1 MFLLIVINYKL
12 RSNSLCDQF
21 QQSSGQQSFDGDHLA
36 LKTPIKSEEGLL
48 SPDSHPFQGR
58 RDLARL
64 YTVDESQFYFTNASN
79 LTRRLF
85 SGVQAKFLAQILGKQ
100 YTFHFQTEEFH

>member
-1 MFLLIVINYKL
+1 MEKAYFDYKWSMFLLIVINYKL
-12 RSNSLCDQF
+12 QSNSLYDQF
-21 QQSSGQQSFDGDHLA
+21 QPSSAQQSFYGGHLA
-36 LKTPIKSEEGLL
+36 LKTPIKSEEGPL

-64 YTVDESQFYFTNASN
+64 YTVDESQFYFTGVSN

-85 SGVQAKFLAQILGKQ
+85 SGVQAKFLEQI
-100 YTFHFQTEEFH
+100 